1 MRADLYLHH
10 ARVFKTRT
18 LATQACDKGNVR
30 LAGKALKP
38 AHKLKP
44 GDHLEVER
52 GDLKLILR
60 VIAFPGSRVGAPRV
74 AEFMENLTP
83 PENYHRASDARKIR
97 GWTTPHQEAAKPDK
111 RQLRMIRELMERNQ
125 G

>member
-10 ARVFKTRT
+10 VRIFKTRS

-38 AHKLKP
+38 AYHLKA
-44 GDHLEVER
+44 GDELEVER
-52 GDLKLILR
+52 GDLKLVLR
-60 VIAFPGSRVGAPRV
+60 VLDVPKQRLGAPLV
-74 AEFMENLTP
+74 PKFMENLTP
-83 PENYHRASDARKIR
+83 QENYHRAAEARKMKE
-97 GWTTPHQEAAKPDK
+97 WTTPHQAATKPDK
-111 RQLRMIRELMERNQ
+111 RQLRKIRELMERNE